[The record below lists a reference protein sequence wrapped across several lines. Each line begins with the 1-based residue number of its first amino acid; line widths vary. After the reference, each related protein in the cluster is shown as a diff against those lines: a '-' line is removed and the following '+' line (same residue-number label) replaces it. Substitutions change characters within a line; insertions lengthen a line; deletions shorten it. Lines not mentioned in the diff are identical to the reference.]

1 MQITL
6 FGKDLD
12 IRRRRSGLI
21 HRSPV
26 NVGAG
31 ERLISAL
38 AGAGLMLYGLRRRS
52 LAGVLMA
59 LAGGSFLFRGV
70 TGHCE
75 LNEAIG
81 RSSAGMSE

>member
-1 MQITL
+1 MQLAL

-21 HRSPV
+21 HMSPV

-31 ERLISAL
+31 ERLVSTL
-38 AGAGLMLYGLRRRS
+38 AGAGLVLFGLSRRS

-59 LAGGSFLFRGV
+59 LAGGSVLLRGV

-81 RSSAGMSE
+81 RNSASMSG